1 MAIRKKSLSEGLLL
15 INGLDKKK
23 NFHAYLNPVPQFCIS
38 FQKCGLWLGFLLK
51 FKRSIISFP
60 EHCHCFILIFTGW
73 STKCNLSCGYFV
85 ASFAQES
92 IKVKTTSLIV
102 GEVRWSLT
110 IWHFDSQQN
119 CAFTK
124 CLAFFCTQARYTI
137 ALLRPKRTRYF
148 LPSKPTQKHT
158 QTHLV
163 IVTFTKSKVKSLV
176 ELPSP

>member
-23 NFHAYLNPVPQFCIS
+23 IHAYLYPVPQFCIS

-51 FKRSIISFP
+51 FKRNIISFP
-60 EHCHCFILIFTGW
+60 EHCQCFILIFTGW

-102 GEVRWSLT
+102 GEVRW
-110 IWHFDSQQN
+110 QQN

-124 CLAFFCTQARYTI
+124 CLAFFCSQTRYAT

-163 IVTFTKSKVKSLV
+163 IVTFTKSKG
-176 ELPSP
+176 

>member
-23 NFHAYLNPVPQFCIS
+23 FHAYLNPVPQFCIS

-51 FKRSIISFP
+51 FKRSIISFT

-124 CLAFFCTQARYTI
+124 CLAFFCSQARYAI

>member
-1 MAIRKKSLSEGLLL
+1 MAIRKKSLTEGLLL

-23 NFHAYLNPVPQFCIS
+23 ISRLPQSGTAVPHFLSKMWFVTWLPV
-38 FQKCGLWLGFLLK
+38 K
-51 FKRSIISFP
+51 FKRTN
-60 EHCHCFILIFTGW
+60 ILIFTGW

-124 CLAFFCTQARYTI
+124 CLAFFCSQARYAT

-148 LPSKPTQKHT
+148 LPSKQTHKHT
-158 QTHLV
+158 HTHLV